1 MIFAN
6 NINEYISN
14 YNKLYT
20 LICNVSIDK
29 YPIEN
34 PQDIH
39 LVYKSNNCILRYI
52 TNLNINQLI
61 TGVPEDIVFNTITN
75 GYKLFKKLYE
85 TNRTI
90 NGNL

>member
-20 LICNVSIDK
+20 LICDISIDK

-34 PQDIH
+34 AQNIH
-39 LVYKSNNCILRYI
+39 LIYKSDGCILRYI

-61 TGVPEDIVFNTITN
+61 TGVSEDMLFNTTTN

-85 TNRTI
+85 NNRTI
-90 NGNL
+90 SRDL

>member
-6 NINEYISN
+6 NINKYISN

-20 LICNVSIDK
+20 LICNVYMDR

-34 PQDIH
+34 PQNIH
-39 LVYKSNNCILRYI
+39 LVYKSDNCMLRYI
-52 TNLNINQLI
+52 TNININQLI
-61 TGVPEDIVFNTITN
+61 TGVSENILFNNITN

-85 TNRTI
+85 TNRSI
-90 NGNL
+90 I

>member
-6 NINEYISN
+6 NTNEYVSN
-14 YNKLYT
+14 YNKQYT
-20 LICNVSIDK
+20 LICDVYIDK

-34 PQDIH
+34 AQNIH
-39 LVYKSNNCILRYI
+39 LIYESDTCVLRYT

-61 TGVPEDIVFNTITN
+61 TGVSEDTLFNTITN

-85 TNRTI
+85 TN
-90 NGNL
+90 

>member
-20 LICNVSIDK
+20 LICDISIDK

-34 PQDIH
+34 AQNIH
-39 LVYKSNNCILRYI
+39 LIYKSDACILRYT
-52 TNLNINQLI
+52 TNLNIYQLI
-61 TGVPEDIVFNTITN
+61 TGVSEDMLFNTTTN

-85 TNRTI
+85 N
-90 NGNL
+90 N